1 MTPDRQDVAREGP
14 GEGGGGAPVGL
25 PSLLFF
31 SSLFTTTYSLGLS
44 RPLQL
49 RPHLKIN
56 NK

>member
-1 MTPDRQDVAREGP
+1 MTLDRQAIAREGS
-14 GEGGGGAPVGL
+14 GGAPVAL

-49 RPHLKIN
+49 RPHHKIN